1 MTEFER
7 EEKLAFFENRY
18 IDVDGGGIE
27 YAMPLREYADVRAEY
42 FGYDSYEELL
52 NNGLDIP
59 FNGAYKMYE
68 KKDIKDILNN
78 YIRENPR
85 FWGNWNCH
93 ISDKINPQNY
103 YSINIEN
110 TDNEEK
116 ICINTITD
124 NAIVSH
130 AERIFVYDKGYF
142 VKENI
147 SKNFTETVN
156 DIIANVD
163 NMNVYSELP
172 IQSNEK
178 TLDEHYE
185 KLKNI
190 GFDLTPDIKFAGQ
203 LQRVFKDIVKD
214 RLDSISKN
222 SILGIQ
228 EGGSSLYRIAIN
240 DKPQDYFSVDITG
253 YNSTHELLFD
263 LRTVKDNKVTDYKE
277 ITTSI
282 DINSLNDSLQEIGNH
297 ILGESMELLYNT
309 EEMFDI
315 KENMVVYSP
324 HEKSFVNQKL
334 TDHYNLLKSA
344 GYDEFPDN
352 ILMYNSQYDENM
364 FKDAGAI
371 NSMEANIFNNEI
383 IEETTVETQEK
394 DNQSILNYNSSHE
407 DILQPLYESEMVMGV
422 PEEKRVTHIGF
433 LTPNERKVTTKNPMS
448 ESKLKDI
455 FNRITSGFNPNI
467 IKKIRNR
474 YNKNKDTYIKEQN
487 AEHNQKL
494 KDLKEINS
502 KDTLYDKDI
511 SEDIGAISSTEKKPD
526 DSWKKSKEEYIAEQ
540 KQKLYEINKN
550 IAGIA
555 LNYTADP
562 IKIAELCEFASKF
575 YKYSLRNTMLI
586 KDQNSGATFVQA
598 FDKWKKAG
606 YSVKKGEKGLKV
618 FVPVKVVSVKDEN
631 GNFVKLSEAS
641 KELKQM
647 YKNNQVESKQ
657 NVYYNVGNVFDISQT
672 NCPVE
677 KYPEF
682 YGMGY
687 KDVNQDIL
695 CKALESYIKDKMNVD
710 VEIKDLTSISRRG
723 YYSNTESK
731 IVLSDKL
738 KSSERLST
746 LTHEIGHAVM
756 QHSGNDEDVF
766 RNEIEADSFCIMLN
780 SHLGI
785 DITDMRKVHLSNNFS
800 MWESEMLDKDKEYQ
814 FDELLG
820 NVQKKFSSIV
830 ETIDEYI
837 DYEVAQDKTNDIS
850 ENIEKEAA
858 EMSDFTEKQLNSEY
872 LTQPE
877 ISEIEIG

>member
-156 DIIANVD
+156 DIIENVD

-185 KLKNI
+185 KLKNS

-263 LRTVKDNKVTDYKE
+263 LRTIKDNKVTDYKE

-309 EEMFDI
+309 EEMLDI
-315 KENMVVYSP
+315 KENMIVYAP
-324 HEKSFVNQKL
+324 HEKSFVDQKF
-334 TDHYNLLKSA
+334 TEHYNLLKSA

-352 ILMYNSQYDENM
+352 ILMYDNQNKDLFKQVADASKSFIGKKDALYDE
-364 FKDAGAI
+364 
-371 NSMEANIFNNEI
+371 
-383 IEETTVETQEK
+383 
-394 DNQSILNYNSSHE
+394 
-407 DILQPLYESEMVMGV
+407 
-422 PEEKRVTHIGF
+422 
-433 LTPNERKVTTKNPMS
+433 
-448 ESKLKDI
+448 
-455 FNRITSGFNPNI
+455 
-467 IKKIRNR
+467 
-474 YNKNKDTYIKEQN
+474 
-487 AEHNQKL
+487 
-494 KDLKEINS
+494 
-502 KDTLYDKDI
+502 DI
-511 SEDIGAISSTEKKPD
+511 SENTGAISSTEKKTD

-540 KQKLYEINKN
+540 QQKLYEINKN

-586 KDQNSGATFVQA
+586 KDQNPGATFVQA

-657 NVYYNVGNVFDISQT
+657 NVYYTVGNVFDISQT

-687 KDVNQDIL
+687 KDVKQDIL
-695 CKALESYIKDKMNVD
+695 CKALESYVKDKMNVD
-710 VEIKDLTSISRRG
+710 VETKDLTSISRRG

-766 RNEIEADSFCIMLN
+766 RDEIEADSFGIMLN

-877 ISEIEIG
+877 ISEIEMG

>member
-130 AERIFVYDKGYF
+130 AERIFVYDRGYF

-364 FKDAGAI
+364 FKD
-371 NSMEANIFNNEI
+371 E
-383 IEETTVETQEK
+383 
-394 DNQSILNYNSSHE
+394 
-407 DILQPLYESEMVMGV
+407 
-422 PEEKRVTHIGF
+422 
-433 LTPNERKVTTKNPMS
+433 
-448 ESKLKDI
+448 
-455 FNRITSGFNPNI
+455 
-467 IKKIRNR
+467 
-474 YNKNKDTYIKEQN
+474 
-487 AEHNQKL
+487 
-494 KDLKEINS
+494 
-502 KDTLYDKDI
+502 
-511 SEDIGAISSTEKKPD
+511 GAISSTEKKPD

-586 KDQNSGATFVQA
+586 KDQNPGATFVQA

-723 YYSNTESK
+723 YYSKTENK

-746 LTHEIGHAVM
+746 LTHELGHAVM

-877 ISEIEIG
+877 LPEIELG

>member
-1 MTEFER
+1 M
-7 EEKLAFFENRY
+7 
-18 IDVDGGGIE
+18 
-27 YAMPLREYADVRAEY
+27 
-42 FGYDSYEELL
+42 
-52 NNGLDIP
+52 
-59 FNGAYKMYE
+59 
-68 KKDIKDILNN
+68 
-78 YIRENPR
+78 
-85 FWGNWNCH
+85 
-93 ISDKINPQNY
+93 
-103 YSINIEN
+103 
-110 TDNEEK
+110 
-116 ICINTITD
+116 
-124 NAIVSH
+124 
-130 AERIFVYDKGYF
+130 
-142 VKENI
+142 
-147 SKNFTETVN
+147 
-156 DIIANVD
+156 
-163 NMNVYSELP
+163 
-172 IQSNEK
+172 
-178 TLDEHYE
+178 
-185 KLKNI
+185 
-190 GFDLTPDIKFAGQ
+190 
-203 LQRVFKDIVKD
+203 
-214 RLDSISKN
+214 
-222 SILGIQ
+222 
-228 EGGSSLYRIAIN
+228 
-240 DKPQDYFSVDITG
+240 
-253 YNSTHELLFD
+253 
-263 LRTVKDNKVTDYKE
+263 
-277 ITTSI
+277 
-282 DINSLNDSLQEIGNH
+282 
-297 ILGESMELLYNT
+297 
-309 EEMFDI
+309 
-315 KENMVVYSP
+315 
-324 HEKSFVNQKL
+324 
-334 TDHYNLLKSA
+334 
-344 GYDEFPDN
+344 
-352 ILMYNSQYDENM
+352 
-364 FKDAGAI
+364 
-371 NSMEANIFNNEI
+371 
-383 IEETTVETQEK
+383 
-394 DNQSILNYNSSHE
+394 
-407 DILQPLYESEMVMGV
+407 
-422 PEEKRVTHIGF
+422 
-433 LTPNERKVTTKNPMS
+433 
-448 ESKLKDI
+448 
-455 FNRITSGFNPNI
+455 
-467 IKKIRNR
+467 
-474 YNKNKDTYIKEQN
+474 
-487 AEHNQKL
+487 
-494 KDLKEINS
+494 
-502 KDTLYDKDI
+502 YDKDI
-511 SEDIGAISSTEKKPD
+511 SEDTGAISSTEKKTD

-540 KQKLYEINKN
+540 QQKLYEINKN

-586 KDQNSGATFVQA
+586 KDQNPGATFVQA

-657 NVYYNVGNVFDISQT
+657 NIYYSVGNVFDISQT

-723 YYSNTESK
+723 YYSKTENK

>member
-190 GFDLTPDIKFAGQ
+190 GFDLTPDIKFSGQ

-228 EGGSSLYRIAIN
+228 EGGSSLYRISIN

-263 LRTVKDNKVTDYKE
+263 LRTIKDNKVTDYKE

-297 ILGESMELLYNT
+297 VLGESIELLSNT
-309 EEMFDI
+309 EKMLDI
-315 KENMVVYSP
+315 KENMVVYAP
-324 HEKSFVNQKL
+324 HEKPFVNQKL
-334 TDHYNLLKSA
+334 TDHYDLLKSA

-352 ILMYNSQYDENM
+352 ILMYDNQNKDLFKQIADASKSFIGKKDALYDE
-364 FKDAGAI
+364 
-371 NSMEANIFNNEI
+371 
-383 IEETTVETQEK
+383 
-394 DNQSILNYNSSHE
+394 
-407 DILQPLYESEMVMGV
+407 
-422 PEEKRVTHIGF
+422 
-433 LTPNERKVTTKNPMS
+433 
-448 ESKLKDI
+448 
-455 FNRITSGFNPNI
+455 
-467 IKKIRNR
+467 
-474 YNKNKDTYIKEQN
+474 
-487 AEHNQKL
+487 
-494 KDLKEINS
+494 
-502 KDTLYDKDI
+502 DI
-511 SEDIGAISSTEKKPD
+511 SENTGAISSTEKKTD

-540 KQKLYEINKN
+540 QQKLYEINKN

-586 KDQNSGATFVQA
+586 KDQNPGATFVQA

-657 NVYYNVGNVFDISQT
+657 NVYYTVGNVFDISQT

-682 YGMGY
+682 YSMGY
-687 KDVNQDIL
+687 KDVKQDIL

-710 VEIKDLTSISRRG
+710 VETKDLTSISRRG
-723 YYSNTESK
+723 YYSRTENK

-746 LTHEIGHAVM
+746 LTHEFGHAVM
-756 QHSGNDEDVF
+756 QHSGNDEDIF
-766 RNEIEADSFCIMLN
+766 RDEIEADSFSIMLN

-785 DITDMRKVHLSNNFS
+785 DITEMRKVHLANNFS
-800 MWESEMLDKDKEYQ
+800 IWESDMLDKDKEYQ

-877 ISEIEIG
+877 LPEIELG